1 MGFNITL
8 LVIFIVLSAFFS
20 GSETAMF
27 SLSKV
32 SLRRLQE
39 RYPQAK
45 RIKNLLRRPTRLLS
59 TIVFGNMLVNV
70 GISSFSTAI
79 FVSAFGQQGMVFAI
93 IFSTT
98 FILFLGEM
106 LPKTC
111 AIYAAENVSLF
122 TSAALGFFSKI
133 FFPVISLM
141 EKTVELFSSF
151 VIRSSKK
158 TVISDEE
165 LKTALLLSRRA
176 GEITEAEEEMISYVL
191 EFKDT
196 SASEILTARIDIKGI
211 DVDLSQ
217 DEALK
222 FLRQTK
228 HSKLPVYKDS
238 LDNIVGVLYA
248 KDIFLNSE
256 ADYHKLL
263 REPLFIPESRKIDD
277 ILKTFLEKNERIAI
291 VLDEYGGT
299 EGLLT
304 LEDVEEEIFGEI
316 YDEFET
322 PSEVIE
328 KIGEGFWRVYG
339 KTPIKTINLE
349 LELGLPEE
357 EDNVAGFILS
367 QMEKIPRAQ
376 DKFNFGSVEFTIERA
391 TAKRIVSVIIKV
403 RR

>member
-79 FVSAFGQQGMVFAI
+79 FVSAFGQQGMVLAI

-98 FILFLGEM
+98 FILFLGEI
-106 LPKTC
+106 LPKTF

-122 TSAALGFFSKI
+122 TSAVLGFFSKI
-133 FFPVISLM
+133 FFPVIFLM

-211 DVDLSQ
+211 DVDFSQ
-217 DEALK
+217 DEVLQ
-222 FLRQTK
+222 FLRQTR

-248 KDIFLNSE
+248 KEVFLNPE
-256 ADYHKLL
+256 VDYHKLL

-328 KIGEGFWRVYG
+328 KIDEGFWRVYG
-339 KTPIKTINLE
+339 KTPLKTINLE